1 MAATAAACDAVTL
14 SSWLR
19 RLGAGRPRL
28 RVLCIAVA
36 VMCAV
41 GCGRIGASRPPVPPP
56 PHPAVQGPAVAD
68 IKRAGV
74 LRVASDLSY
83 PPLAFRER
91 GAPAGFEVDLAGLL
105 AGALG
110 VRLDIVD
117 QPRTVMRPGFRD
129 VDLLISGWTAA
140 GTPPGLASAPYY
152 AMRQGVL
159 WREGQGPAAGGS
171 LRGVRVAVQARSQ
184 GQAAAEHSGAVPA
197 FVGYTTVG
205 VLDAVTRGAVQAAVA
220 DLPLIT
226 EYARTHAHL
235 RVSTVSW
242 PAASLVIVVRDNA
255 PDLLEFTSAAIHE
268 LERQHGLDQLRQRW
282 RM

>member
-1 MAATAAACDAVTL
+1 MLWIGV
-14 SSWLR
+14 
-19 RLGAGRPRL
+19 
-28 RVLCIAVA
+28 VA
-36 VMCAV
+36 LCAV
-41 GCGRIGASRPPVPPP
+41 GCGRVGAGRPPVPPP
-56 PHPAVQGPAVAD
+56 PHPAVQGPAVAE

-91 GAPAGFEVDLAGLL
+91 GAPAGFEIDLAGLL

-110 VRLDIVD
+110 VRLDIID
-117 QPRTVMRPGFRD
+117 EPRTVMRPGFHD
-129 VDLLISGWTAA
+129 VDLLISGWTAEGA
-140 GTPPGLASAPYY
+140 PGLTSAPYY

-159 WREGQGPAAGGS
+159 WREGQGPPAGSS
-171 LRGVRVAVQARSQ
+171 LRGVRVAVQARSR
-184 GQAAAEHSGAVPA
+184 GQAAAEQSGAVPA
-197 FVGYTTVG
+197 FVGYTMVG
-205 VLDAVTRGAVQAAVA
+205 VLEAVTRGAAQAAVA
-220 DLPLIT
+220 DLPVIT
-226 EYARTHAHL
+226 EYARTHSHL

-282 RM
+282 RL